1 MHSTRTAVT
10 TRQEYADQLD
20 RISGELD
27 GLYQEGITLGMLVVA
42 RAVHDA
48 AEAMVRARALAYEET
63 RTNGVTG

>member
-42 RAVHDA
+42 RAVYDA
-48 AEAMVRARALAYEET
+48 AEAMVRARALASGET
-63 RTNGVTG
+63 VEAR